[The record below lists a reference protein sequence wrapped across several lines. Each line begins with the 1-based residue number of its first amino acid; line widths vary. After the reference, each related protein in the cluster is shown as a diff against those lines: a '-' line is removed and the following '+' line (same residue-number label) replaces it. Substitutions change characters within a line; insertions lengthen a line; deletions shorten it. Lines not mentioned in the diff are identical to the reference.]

1 MFSAIIS
8 LYFLSVIKPSSR
20 NFFAILFFLN
30 NNFYIVFP
38 YKDLPLRKL
47 YNRIILGVKVMKRTW
62 NRWVR
67 ERLRICREI
76 GTSEELFALRDIL
89 EVLLDLPI

>member
-1 MFSAIIS
+1 
-8 LYFLSVIKPSSR
+8 
-20 NFFAILFFLN
+20 LN

-89 EVLLDLPI
+89 VAPAIVKLTVVVAKFYGS